1 MRLIGGYASPFV
13 RRVGITLHLYG
24 IPFDHDPVDTES
36 RALLEPYSPI
46 GRIPALVLDGGEVLT
61 DSSAIIDYLDE
72 QQGDTVLIPRE
83 GRARREVLALTALA
97 LATGDKYVAA
107 WYEQTG
113 RPDSHIW
120 QPWLDRLTRQV
131 RQGLTAL
138 EARMSQDFMLG
149 EQMTQAD
156 VTAVAVLD
164 GIRFDMADL
173 APEGAYPKLSALSKR
188 MSALPAFARTH
199 PAAARLA

>member
-13 RRVGITLHLYG
+13 RRVGITLHVYG
-24 IPFDHDPVDTES
+24 TPFHHDPVDTES
-36 RALLEPYSPI
+36 RAALEPYSPV

-72 QQGDTVLIPRE
+72 QQGGTALTPRE
-83 GRARREVLALTALA
+83 GLARREVLALTALA
-97 LATGDKYVAA
+97 LATGDKYVAV

-113 RPDSHIW
+113 RPGSHIW

-131 RQGLTAL
+131 RQGLAAL
-138 EARMSQDFMLG
+138 EARMSQDFMQG

-164 GIRFDMADL
+164 SIRFDMADL
-173 APEGAYPKLSALSKR
+173 APEGSYPKLSALSKR
-188 MSALPAFARTH
+188 LSVLPAFARTH
-199 PAAARLA
+199 PAAVEPA

>member
-13 RRVGITLHLYG
+13 RRVGITLHIYG

-36 RALLEPYSPI
+36 RALLEPFSPV

-61 DSSAIIDYLDE
+61 DSSAIIDHLDE
-72 QQGDTVLIPRE
+72 QQGDKALTPRQ

-97 LATGDKYVAA
+97 LATGEKYVAA

-113 RPDSHIW
+113 RPESHIW

-131 RQGLTAL
+131 RQGLAAL
-138 EARMSQDFMLG
+138 EARMAHDFMHG
-149 EQMTQAD
+149 EQITQAD

-164 GIRFDMADL
+164 SIRFDMADL
-173 APEGAYPKLSALSKR
+173 APQNAYPKLTALSKR
-188 MSALPAFARTH
+188 LSSLPAFAETH
-199 PAAARLA
+199 PATVTPD